1 MSITEYREIQFKI
14 DIKRRS
20 VPIINIIHKNIWNKT
35 TVP

>member
-20 VPIINIIHKNIWNKT
+20 NIIHKNIWNKT

>member
-20 VPIINIIHKNIWNKT
+20 IINIIHKNIWNKT